1 MYYWILRTYEKH
13 RIEHENLLDRSAIH
27 WYELY
32 KEREKYF
39 QATPIKLFWES
50 IKEQFPDAYIDT
62 ELLPK
67 TIIEVEEDN
76 KQLRAENEKLK
87 EALREIAE
95 DSNYREDSDNEVGWY
110 IDNAYE
116 VMNALKEKAQ
126 QALNEVKE

>member
-1 MYYWILRTYEKH
+1 MRYSHPNKAPKTPMYYWIVKTYEKH
-13 RIEHENLLDRSAIH
+13 RIEHENLLEISAIH

-32 KEREKYF
+32 KEKEKYF

-76 KQLRAENEKLK
+76 KQLRAENERLR
-87 EALREIAE
+87 EALREIAAK
-95 DSNYREDSDNEVGWY
+95 NYTGASYV
-110 IDNAYE
+110 
-116 VMNALKEKAQ
+116 AQ
-126 QALNEVKE
+126 QALNEVKEC